1 MGNWNLTIQAIG
13 CHHNKDN
20 PGDAD
25 KLANKFMAD
34 LIASGHIIESANLTF
49 GGRENL
55 LADGITA
62 SVSHPCCQSQVS

>member
-1 MGNWNLTIQAIG
+1 MGNWNISINGTG
-13 CHHNKDN
+13 CHHNVDH

-25 KLANKFMAD
+25 KLVNKFMAE
-34 LIASGHIIESANLTF
+34 LIAGGHIIETATFTF